1 MIIAG
6 GGAIYSEATG
16 ELARFAAATGIP
28 VVETMAGKGALPF
41 DHPQALGAIGVT
53 GAPGPNRLARE
64 ADVVIAIGTRL
75 SDFTT
80 ASKTAFQHPS
90 VRFISINVTEFDAG
104 KHQALPLVGDA
115 KATLEEWLPM
125 LDGWRTGEVY
135 QRRVLDEKAAWERRS
150 IGFTRSTRRCSG
162 RAR

>member
-1 MIIAG
+1 
-6 GGAIYSEATG
+6 
-16 ELARFAAATGIP
+16 
-28 VVETMAGKGALPF
+28 MAGKGALPF

-90 VRFISINVTEFDAG
+90 VRFITINVTEFDAG

-115 KATLEEWLPM
+115 QGDARGVAAAAERLA
-125 LDGWRTGEVY
+125 D
-135 QRRVLDEKAAWERRS
+135 RRRLSAA
-150 IGFTRSTRRCSG
+150 
-162 RAR
+162 RARREGGVGA